1 LPDIRRTRA
10 TTDGR
15 AYLDLQN
22 LARRQGRPTDEL
34 HQIYALEGFLT
45 RLTASDYAGKLIL
58 KGGVLLAA
66 FGTRRPTRDIDL
78 LAHDLSNAPANML
91 TCMKAIASIPVDDGL
106 NLDAGSATAD
116 LIRDDEE
123 YAGVRVTMP
132 GSLSIARIQFHI
144 DINIGD
150 PVSPAPE
157 PVRLPRILGG
167 ELVVTGCPL
176 AMVLAEKIITMLQR
190 RDAST
195 RWRDFADA
203 CTLSRCRQIDGPQLN
218 AQPHSRRRPP
228 PRQTD
233 IPAGGPGRDDRTRP
247 AQMGGMAS
255 QTAHGTADPR
265 TVRRTPPPRHRIRGP
280 GNQRLGGQHDLGSAR
295 LSWTTQATHRTPE
308 RT

>member
-1 LPDIRRTRA
+1 MPDTRPTRA

-34 HQIYALEGFLT
+34 HQLYALEGFLA
-45 RLTASDYAGKLIL
+45 RLTASDYSDRFVL

-78 LAHDLSNAPANML
+78 LAHDLSNAPASML

-116 LIRDDEE
+116 LIRYDEE

-167 ELVVTGCPL
+167 ELVVTGYPL

-195 RWRDFADA
+195 RWRDFADVY
-203 CTLSRCRQIDGPQLN
+203 TLSRCRQIDGTQLT
-218 AQPHSRRRPP
+218 ASLTLVGAHRRVRLISLPEAL
-228 PRQTD
+228 D
-233 IPAGGPGRDDRTRP
+233 GIDRTRP
-247 AQMGGMAS
+247 AQMSRMAP
-255 QTAHGTADPR
+255 QTAHRTADPR
-265 TVRRTPPPRHRIRGP
+265 TVRRSPPPRHQIRGP
-280 GNQRLGGQHDLGSAR
+280 GISGSADKMAWDPAR
-295 LSWTTQATHRTPE
+295 LSWTTQATDGTP
-308 RT
+308 

>member
-1 LPDIRRTRA
+1 MPDARPTRA

-34 HQIYALEGFLT
+34 HQLYALEGFLT
-45 RLTASDYAGKLIL
+45 RLTASDYSDRLIL

-78 LAHDLSNAPANML
+78 LAHDLSNAPASML
-91 TCMKAIASIPVDDGL
+91 ACMKAIASVPVDDGL
-106 NLDAGSATAD
+106 NLDADSATAD

-123 YAGVRVTMP
+123 YAGVRITMP

-150 PVSPAPE
+150 PVSPAPG

-167 ELVVTGCPL
+167 ELVVTGYPL

-195 RWRDFADA
+195 RWRDFADVY
-203 CTLSRCRQIDGPQLN
+203 TLSRCRQIDGTQLN
-218 AQPHSRRRPP
+218 ASLSLVGAHRRVRLISLLEAL
-228 PRQTD
+228 D
-233 IPAGGPGRDDRTRP
+233 
-247 AQMGGMAS
+247 GMAGLA
-255 QTAHGTADPR
+255 QPKWAAWRRKQRMEQQVPEQFAEVLHHVTRFADPA
-265 TVRRTPPPRHRIRGP
+265 IS
-280 GNQRLGGQHDLGSAR
+280 GSADNMTWDPAR
-295 LSWTTQATHRTPE
+295 LSWTTQSTDGIP
-308 RT
+308 

>member
-1 LPDIRRTRA
+1 LPDTRPTRA
-10 TTDGR
+10 TTGGR

-34 HQIYALEGFLT
+34 HQLYALEGFLT
-45 RLTASDYAGKLIL
+45 RLTASDYASKLVL

-78 LAHDLSNAPANML
+78 LAHDVSNAPASML

-106 NLDAGSATAD
+106 NLDADSTTAD

-132 GSLSIARIQFHI
+132 GSLSIARIKFHI

-167 ELVVTGCPL
+167 ELVVTGYPL

-195 RWRDFADA
+195 RWRDFADVY
-203 CTLSRCRQIDGPQLN
+203 TLSRCRQIDGTQLTASLTLVAGHRRVRLISLLETLDGMAGP
-218 AQPHSRRRPP
+218 AQPKWAAWRRKQRME
-228 PRQTD
+228 QQ
-233 IPAGGPGRDDRTRP
+233 IPEQFAEVLHHVTRF
-247 AQMGGMAS
+247 
-255 QTAHGTADPR
+255 ADPAISGSADKR
-265 TVRRTPPPRHRIRGP
+265 TWDP
-280 GNQRLGGQHDLGSAR
+280 AR
-295 LSWTTQATHRTPE
+295 LSWTSQATDGTP
-308 RT
+308 